1 VASTPPPVDKVDSQ
15 GVSVLPREASN
26 PIAAPPV
33 TQLAEQRQ
41 VIVER
46 QGIVPVPSPSAPGR
60 RAPVG
65 TTEGVWRLTGIG
77 GMSSGAV
84 SALAYSAQLSVPL
97 TRRFEVTVEAGQIPD
112 VMPPSTRRE
121 IDLTADTLSQ
131 IGREPVAVDARV
143 PALIGRSGLRFT
155 MGARLFRPYVEGS
168 AGLALLRPQVSFL
181 RRGQNIT
188 GIAGASFQNQTS
200 DLLVGVS
207 SGVLVSLGRV
217 MTVDLGYRFLR
228 AYERGTP
235 MFDLNQT
242 VVGLG
247 ARF

>member
-1 VASTPPPVDKVDSQ
+1 VPSTPAIEKVDSQ
-15 GVSVLPREASN
+15 GVSVLPRD
-26 PIAAPPV
+26 PVAAPV
-33 TQLAEQRQ
+33 TQVAEQRQ
-41 VIVER
+41 TIIER
-46 QGIVPVPSPSAPGR
+46 QGIVPVPSPRIPSP
-60 RAPVG
+60 RAPLG
-65 TTEGVWRLTGIG
+65 TSDGVWRLTGIG
-77 GMSSGAV
+77 GMSSGHTG
-84 SALAYSAQLSVPL
+84 ALGYSAQLAVPL
-97 TRRFEVTVEAGQIPD
+97 TRRFELTVEAGQIPD

-121 IDLTADTLSQ
+121 IDLTADALSQ

-143 PALIGRSGLRFT
+143 PVLVGRSGLRFT
-155 MGARLFRPYVEGS
+155 AGARMFRPYVEGS

-181 RRGQNIT
+181 RRGQTIT
-188 GIAGASFQNQTS
+188 GIAGASFQNQSS

-207 SGVLVSLGRV
+207 SGVLVSLGRI

-228 AYERGTP
+228 AYEKGTP